1 MSRQGKN
8 IDQSGTTVKVFYNS
22 ACPVCDSGCRLIRN
36 ELNSSESSGDAE
48 WLDIHENPAAID
60 ELNSNLE
67 QARERLHVIDTEGRQ
82 RVGIDAFIAI
92 KTIVNYISKTI
103 NIIYFSFFN
112 CSFHNSNKRIRII
125 KSRGW
130 SSQVVF
136 LFALELLGWFFSF
149 SFLITS

>member
-92 KTIVNYISKTI
+92 WSLSSAHRLKARFFSLPIVNPVAQAFYA
-103 NIIYFSFFN
+103 
-112 CSFHNSNKRIRII
+112 
-125 KSRGW
+125 
-130 SSQVVF
+130 
-136 LFALELLGWFFSF
+136 LFAKTLYYYNKLMRRW
-149 SFLITS
+149 